1 VVSFFEKP
9 NNSLMTDDW
18 PIVVLFCESLDPFFF
33 EINAKKQLSLCE
45 GDFFIGF
52 WKTMFVENL
61 LRLSLAD
68 SPILSPVAL
77 KSYVRIFTFS
87 NDIESALRDGVSMI
101 PARIHS

>member
-18 PIVVLFCESLDPFFF
+18 PIVALFCEILDLFFF
-33 EINAKKQLSLCE
+33 EINVKKQLSLYE
-45 GDFFIGF
+45 RDFFIGF
-52 WKTMFVENL
+52 SKTMFVENL

-68 SPILSPVAL
+68 SPILSLVAL
-77 KSYVRIFTFS
+77 KSYVRIFSFS
-87 NDIESALRDGVSMI
+87 NDIESVLRDGVSMI